1 MSGLNKQDLQQ
12 MIEQLEKE
20 FSMLLAKSEHKEEK
34 KEEEKEEE
42 MVHKEEKVEHE
53 EKVEQEEKVEKEEE
67 EKKEEEKKEEK
78 EKDEPYT
85 PEEIEELYRLYSA
98 LSDREREI
106 HKEILEKC
114 GEMKVVKSEQLKYE
128 QILKSE
134 LKQEIEQLKKE
145 NAELKKSLNE
155 LVSRLLSA
163 IQKNPPVRKTFSVLT
178 KNEDSISGQD
188 KTDIEK
194 LSKSEIAEILKHK
207 AASFTLSKSDRE
219 AINKYFI
226 TGQKDIN
233 LVKHLLK

>member
-1 MSGLNKQDLQQ
+1 MSGLNKQDLQK

-20 FSMLLAKSEHKEEK
+20 FSMLLAKSEHEEEK
-34 KEEEKEEE
+34 KEEKEKVEEE
-42 MVHKEEKVEHE
+42 RVEKEEKVEHE
-53 EKVEQEEKVEKEEE
+53 EEKEELKEKVEKEEE
-67 EKKEEEKKEEK
+67 EKKEEKEEG
-78 EKDEPYT
+78 EDEPYT
-85 PEEIEELYRLYSA
+85 KEEIEELYRLYSA
-98 LSDREREI
+98 LSDRERQI

-114 GEMKVVKSEQLKYE
+114 GEIKVAKSEQLQYE

-155 LVSRLLSA
+155 LVGRLLNA
-163 IQKNPPVRKTFSVLT
+163 IQKNPPVRKTFNVLT
-178 KNEDSISGQD
+178 KNEDSIGGQD

-194 LSKSEIAEILKHK
+194 LSKSEIAEILKNK

-226 TGQKDIN
+226 TGQKDIS
-233 LVKHLLK
+233 LIKHLLK